1 MATDR
6 NCSNIKGHRSRRL
19 KSEVS
24 MSDHTHSANNDETP
38 MDVDDTEP
46 TTTTDR
52 SSASTVTARDGGL
65 LSDGSDPT
73 VERGVADG
81 AMVGPLGAEG
91 PEVSVDGD
99 EEDLYS
105 AEPKVYVNVKVE
117 WPKEI
122 DPSKRAKALEKNL
135 QSVLNKFETPTDC
148 KVESLQNEHG
158 YARVEISQSAC
169 KDLLEKDEIFFKEIQ
184 KDVKVR
190 FERDPPPY
198 LTPDQDQNTT
208 AGHVHASF
216 DPLKMEIPQ
225 KEGSGWQRQLEQ
237 GKGGM
242 VPTTENGGAASNQ
255 GDAPPDPMIVPL
267 FQYWHITNTCSK
279 EIEKIQTDNGI
290 EVKAQAQVSVM
301 SQNRS
306 AGSVPKACDELTTLI
321 QKTALEFGSITFP
334 FTSLDQAD
342 MMKMLTQV
350 QGQDSKV
357 VLSVSSEGCRLSGPR
372 KTLDKLQRR
381 FRLEPNTASHWGSE
395 DAFYKPFEMDVK
407 DPLLDEVCPGQG
419 HQIKNTFQEIRTL
432 YPNVGVGESNGS
444 WTLIGLAE
452 HLCPAVKQMEDMLGE
467 PVFSEEAKMKLRQLE
482 VSPAKPEGATGDQ
495 PSAPEE
501 ETCPIC
507 MDTFK
512 EKKKLECKHEFCS
525 ECLRRSLESMG
536 PCCPVCKVV
545 FGKLEG
551 NQPWGTMKYRTI
563 SYCLHGYPKCGTIE
577 INYSIPSGIQTDKH
591 PSPGKPFSGAERVAY
606 LPDNAEGRKVLKLL
620 ERAFDQ
626 KLIFTVGTSTTT
638 GATDTVTWNDIHHK
652 TSQGGGPERYG
663 YPDPDYLKRV
673 KEELK
678 AKGIE

>member
-1 MATDR
+1 
-6 NCSNIKGHRSRRL
+6 
-19 KSEVS
+19 
-24 MSDHTHSANNDETP
+24 
-38 MDVDDTEP
+38 
-46 TTTTDR
+46 
-52 SSASTVTARDGGL
+52 
-65 LSDGSDPT
+65 
-73 VERGVADG
+73 
-81 AMVGPLGAEG
+81 
-91 PEVSVDGD
+91 
-99 EEDLYS
+99 
-105 AEPKVYVNVKVE
+105 
-117 WPKEI
+117 
-122 DPSKRAKALEKNL
+122 
-135 QSVLNKFETPTDC
+135 
-148 KVESLQNEHG
+148 
-158 YARVEISQSAC
+158 
-169 KDLLEKDEIFFKEIQ
+169 
-184 KDVKVR
+184 
-190 FERDPPPY
+190 
-198 LTPDQDQNTT
+198 
-208 AGHVHASF
+208 
-216 DPLKMEIPQ
+216 MEIPQ
-225 KEGSGWQRQLEQ
+225 KEGSGWQGQLEQ
-237 GKGGM
+237 WKGGM

-334 FTSLDQAD
+334 FTNLDQAD

-350 QGQDSKV
+350 QSHDSKV
-357 VLSVSSEGCRLSGPR
+357 VLSVSSEGCQLSGPR

-381 FRLEPNTASHWGSE
+381 FRLEPNTTSHWGSE

-407 DPLLDEVCPGQG
+407 DPLLDEGLIMHTTHWEFISKVFTEQVMAIQQKFGVIFVTELNLGMVRVKAVPSDGQAFPLACHALKALEQLYQKVATDMLSCPLKKSAQAKADK
-419 HQIKNTFQEIRTL
+419 IKNTFQEIRSR

-452 HLCPAVKQMEDMLGE
+452 HLCPAVKQMEDLLGE

-482 VSPAKPEGATGDQ
+482 VSPAKLEGATGVQ
-495 PSAPEE
+495 ASAPEE

-525 ECLRRSLESMG
+525 ECLRRSLDSMG
-536 PCCPVCKVV
+536 QASKSRKQ
-545 FGKLEG
+545 F
-551 NQPWGTMKYRTI
+551 N
-563 SYCLHGYPKCGTIE
+563 
-577 INYSIPSGIQTDKH
+577 
-591 PSPGKPFSGAERVAY
+591 GADRVAY
-606 LPDNAEGRKVLKLL
+606 LPTMLKVERCLLL

-638 GATDTVTWNDIHHK
+638 GATNTVTWNDIHHK
-652 TSQGGGPERYG
+652 TSQHGGPERYG